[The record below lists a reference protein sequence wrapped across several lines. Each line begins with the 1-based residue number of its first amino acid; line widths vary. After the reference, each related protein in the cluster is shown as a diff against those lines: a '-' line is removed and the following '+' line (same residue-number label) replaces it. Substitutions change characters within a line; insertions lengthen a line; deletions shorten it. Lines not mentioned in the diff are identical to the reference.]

1 MTGLLI
7 GLACG
12 AGELFLL
19 TRLTKALLS
28 GDTFKTLVFVMGKI
42 VLLAAGLVV
51 VTLFF
56 RQDLV
61 WFGTGVASVLVI
73 GAFIINI
80 VARKRA
86 KGDR

>member
-19 TRLTKALLS
+19 TRLTKALLG
-28 GDTFKTLVFVMGKI
+28 GDTFKTLTFVMGKI

>member
-1 MTGLLI
+1 MFGLLI

-19 TRLTKALLS
+19 TRLTKALLG
-28 GDTFKTLVFVMGKI
+28 GDTFNTLLFVLCKL
-42 VLLAAGLVV
+42 VLLAAAMVV
-51 VTLFF
+51 VTIFL
-56 RQDLV
+56 RRDLV
-61 WFGTGVASVLVI
+61 WFGAGVTSVLVI

-80 VARKRA
+80 LVRKSA